1 MVTTVTVADGRVVAY
16 EQVGDPAG
24 LPVFVLH
31 GTPGSRLGGLQQ
43 MSSRVVEAG
52 LRVISYDRPGYGR
65 STRHRG
71 RVVVDCVGDVAAI
84 ADRLALERFAVAGGS
99 GGGAHALAV
108 GRCLPERV
116 TRVLCNVGGAPF
128 DAPDLDWFAGM
139 DPSNV
144 REFGWALESEEILAR
159 ELARESEDVLTRL
172 AEGDPT
178 AILNDVELASADR
191 DALRDHRL
199 RRGLTASLRE
209 ALREGIWGWVDDDLA
224 FIRPWGFDVEE
235 LEVPVEIRYG
245 AGDVLVPAAHGAWL
259 AAHIPDAI
267 VTVNH
272 GAGHLITPDQ
282 YLDQLRALATA

>member
-191 DALRDHRL
+191 AALQDQRL